1 MRDSTKKRAVIH
13 RDADSKPTTAAQP
26 RRCARRQS
34 AVYKKPEPGSL
45 YNIIH
50 SKARIGL
57 DVRPLLWTD
66 LHSTLLSVHFS
77 YEGLASFPAPRIHN
91 DVPFRPPKPTDM
103 AKRLS
108 REVSTFADRK
118 SPSPAKTHAL
128 RELMSGFFPSM
139 SSAMADEEL
148 KLRFGKSSYQK
159 AVMLSMV
166 WNKGSLRSQSIEF
179 AAARPVSSSPRK
191 SKSSEANLSS
201 APLIA
206 FVDREYP
213 PRARKTLFRVPPGP
227 LDDSYRSSPVLNLIQ
242 LRLKGL
248 VPADTDQYAYL
259 VAVLIPMAQ
268 QQLYGNDGRRRFK
281 LSPPANEALSS
292 DLSKQSCL
300 TMNSIYDIQVRV
312 FKFDAAENNLVIYT
326 GTIGADFLEGFA
338 NPARTLHKKLGGAS
352 SMRIDYTRVP
362 IWPFYGLKERL
373 ASALGSE
380 VTGERFDGPDYDF
393 YGEELSSN
401 EAGLVRRQTDSEHC
415 LAALNSQKPLQRSPD
430 RSGNKRTWASTRT
443 LEDLP

>member
-1 MRDSTKKRAVIH
+1 
-13 RDADSKPTTAAQP
+13 
-26 RRCARRQS
+26 
-34 AVYKKPEPGSL
+34 
-45 YNIIH
+45 
-50 SKARIGL
+50 
-57 DVRPLLWTD
+57 
-66 LHSTLLSVHFS
+66 
-77 YEGLASFPAPRIHN
+77 
-91 DVPFRPPKPTDM
+91 
-103 AKRLS
+103 
-108 REVSTFADRK
+108 
-118 SPSPAKTHAL
+118 
-128 RELMSGFFPSM
+128 M

-166 WNKGSLRSQSIEF
+166 WNKGILRSQSIEF

-201 APLIA
+201 APLLA

-259 VAVLIPMAQ
+259 VVVLIPMAQ

-292 DLSKQSCL
+292 DL
-300 TMNSIYDIQVRV
+300 N
-312 FKFDAAENNLVIYT
+312 
-326 GTIGADFLEGFA
+326 FLEGFA
-338 NPARTLHKKLGGAS
+338 NPARTLHRKPGGAS

-401 EAGLVRRQTDSEHC
+401 EAGLIGADEASSNADDENGPAATTEAKEDVVEPLKHFKEVHHFVKSTDTIVLSRLGDLNILSYAIVKLKFL
-415 LAALNSQKPLQRSPD
+415 LAMADLKGPGGGEPITPAMSHLEASFPWHLLYSCLNSFSAGFKTPGKYETCEFPRTAERRPFPEDWAMRGFVWAQMALPD
-430 RSGNKRTWASTRT
+430 DYFTVNESMEEDKRTFETSSMG
-443 LEDLP
+443 E

>member
-1 MRDSTKKRAVIH
+1 
-13 RDADSKPTTAAQP
+13 
-26 RRCARRQS
+26 
-34 AVYKKPEPGSL
+34 
-45 YNIIH
+45 
-50 SKARIGL
+50 
-57 DVRPLLWTD
+57 
-66 LHSTLLSVHFS
+66 
-77 YEGLASFPAPRIHN
+77 
-91 DVPFRPPKPTDM
+91 M
-103 AKRLS
+103 AKRLF

-128 RELMSGFFPSM
+128 RGLMSGFFPSM

-201 APLIA
+201 APLLA

-259 VAVLIPMAQ
+259 VVVLIPMAQ

-300 TMNSIYDIQVRV
+300 TMNSIYDIQ
-312 FKFDAAENNLVIYT
+312 
-326 GTIGADFLEGFA
+326 IGADE
-338 NPARTLHKKLGGAS
+338 AS
-352 SMRIDYTRVP
+352 SNADDENGPAATTEAKEDVVEPLKHFKEVHHFVKSTDTIVLSRLGDLNILSYAIVKLKFLLAMADLKGPGGGEP
-362 IWPFYGLKERL
+362 ITPAMSHLE
-373 ASALGSE
+373 ASFPWHLLYS
-380 VTGERFDGPDYDF
+380 
-393 YGEELSSN
+393 
-401 EAGLVRRQTDSEHC
+401 C
-415 LAALNSQKPLQRSPD
+415 LNSFSAGFKTPGKYETCEFPRTAERRPFPEDWAMRGFVWAQMALPD
-430 RSGNKRTWASTRT
+430 DYFTVNESMEEDKRTFETSSMG
-443 LEDLP
+443 E

>member
-1 MRDSTKKRAVIH
+1 
-13 RDADSKPTTAAQP
+13 
-26 RRCARRQS
+26 
-34 AVYKKPEPGSL
+34 
-45 YNIIH
+45 
-50 SKARIGL
+50 
-57 DVRPLLWTD
+57 
-66 LHSTLLSVHFS
+66 
-77 YEGLASFPAPRIHN
+77 
-91 DVPFRPPKPTDM
+91 M
-103 AKRLS
+103 AKRLF

-201 APLIA
+201 APLLA

-259 VAVLIPMAQ
+259 VVVLIPMAQ

-292 DLSKQSCL
+292 DL
-300 TMNSIYDIQVRV
+300 N
-312 FKFDAAENNLVIYT
+312 
-326 GTIGADFLEGFA
+326 FLEGFA
-338 NPARTLHKKLGGAS
+338 NPARTLHRKPGGAS